1 MILPIVPA
9 LPAYWNVF
17 RIWSN
22 RRAWLGAMQLA
33 TLLPPSAALAALPP
47 CSRLRAA
54 DAGEC
59 CRVQAAWDASPAEA
73 RAVVVPC
80 ELMPCAA
87 RGASDPAVHNALA
100 SAGGD
105 AEERR
110 FLQDA
115 ERAERVLDAPGL
127 AEHAQ
132 KRLKA
137 ARTLRA
143 QHAQL

>member
-22 RRAWLGAMQLA
+22 RRAWLGATHLA
-33 TLLPPSAALAALPP
+33 ELLPPSAALAALPP
-47 CSRLRAA
+47 CSRLRAS

-80 ELMPCAA
+80 ELFMC
-87 RGASDPAVHNALA
+87 ASDRAAHDALA